1 MGQSPQLLQ
10 TVRQDQALEQKE
22 TGKEMCLLQQK
33 CSWTRFSTCPMAT
46 WRKQA
51 TWMKSSK
58 TCTIPQRTC
67 TLCQESSATLSYQS
81 LQILTTLWSPTRT
94 KSTSMAPTKQQS
106 LFLGAKFS
114 KDGDGRTQTY
124 GESPSS
130 KTSAT
135 TTPTQSSVIDAWQNF
150 FPIDHCPT
158 KPSRACRS
166 SKQSL
171 NF

>member
-1 MGQSPQLLQ
+1 MGQSPQPLQ

-58 TCTIPQRTC
+58 T
-67 TLCQESSATLSYQS
+67 TLSYQS

-171 NF
+171 TF